1 MTVTIDNEVNAV
13 FEFDHEALI
22 REVIEAALDHEECP
36 YEASV
41 EVILT
46 DNAGIHEVNLE
57 QRNIDAPTDVLSFP
71 MAYYETPA
79 DFEPLET
86 KQDDIFDPETGEF
99 MMGDIMIS
107 VDKVR
112 EQAEAYGHTERRELG
127 FLVAHSM
134 LHLMGY
140 DHMEDEDR
148 AVMEKKQS
156 EILDSLGI
164 TR

>member
-1 MTVTIDNEVNAV
+1 MTITIENEVDAV
-13 FEFDHEALI
+13 FDFDCEALI
-22 REVIEAALDHEECP
+22 NEVIIAALDYEKCP
-36 YEASV
+36 YEAAV

-46 DNAGIHEVNLE
+46 DNDGIHEVNLE

-71 MAYYETPA
+71 MAFYETPA
-79 DFEPLET
+79 DFDPLET
-86 KQDDIFDPETGEF
+86 EQDDVFDPETGEF
-99 MMGDIMIS
+99 VMGDIMIS

-112 EQAEAYGHTERRELG
+112 AQAEAYGHSEKRELG

-140 DHMEDEDR
+140 DHMEDDER
-148 AVMEKKQS
+148 AVMEKKQA